1 MAFQLLSQSNWA
13 LLKLNDRNSYPIF
26 VHDNRKLMEF
36 LESEHQHIFIIS
48 EVFMLTKV
56 LFHVLKWPGS
66 SDCDLYN
73 IFAFP
78 LN

>member
-1 MAFQLLSQSNWA
+1 MAFQLLSQSNCA

-26 VHDNRKLMEF
+26 VHDNRELMEF

-48 EVFMLTKV
+48 EVFVLTI
-56 LFHVLKWPGS
+56 LPFHVLKRPGS

-78 LN
+78 